1 MLLHMILG
9 DAQSIPSSPVLPPS
23 APVLFFFFSFKGTSP
38 ASAPLFRSISET
50 FRIISEIVRRW
61 LVCFRSLPL
70 LLLLH
75 SVVGTGNSSSKK
87 GLEPY
92 EAFSPSRMKN
102 ARYIRN
108 QDRKGGRVGSE
119 NRGGGSFLTAS
130 FQVDGR
136 QKPPPKGGP
145 KPSPKGGPFDEV
157 IVRRTRCTQN
167 FAGFWRHQ
175 SVLVV
180 FRASC
185 APDPVRLIQAHTCI
199 QNLAGSSA
207 ILVFTGRKKIRVG
220 NKKPTCFGG
229 LGFLNHFTCF
239 VVLQLRGNNQV
250 EGRGREMLTR

>member
-185 APDPVRLIQAHTCI
+185 APDPGAHVY
-199 QNLAGSSA
+199 SKFS
-207 ILVFTGRKKIRVG
+207 RV
-220 NKKPTCFGG
+220 KCD
-229 LGFLNHFTCF
+229 LGFYRKEKNPCWEQKTHVFWGSWLFKPLYLFCSTS
-239 VVLQLRGNNQV
+239 
-250 EGRGREMLTR
+250 TSW